1 MNRKFEGKTAFITGG
16 GSGLGEAIAK
26 DFALQGANVVIFDI
40 SVENG
45 KRIEEEIQSKG
56 GHALFTEGD
65 VKNSKSVEECVA
77 KAFDKFGTVDF
88 LINSAGIL
96 RDGLIHKLS
105 EEKWDLVMNIN
116 LKGSFLCLK
125 ECSKR
130 WIEAVKNNRK
140 EHIVDYPD
148 KRVINIS
155 SIASEGSIGQIN
167 YVASKAGIIGLTKT
181 AAMELIR
188 YNIRTHAIMPTLIET
203 PILGDVLEK
212 EDGKWRKYYEGRIP
226 LGIGKPRYVSDAI
239 QFLCS
244 EDSWFMNG
252 VILPIN
258 GGRLGP
264 L

>member
-1 MNRKFEGKTAFITGG
+1 MDKMFEGKTAFITGG

-26 DFALQGANVVIFDI
+26 DFAQHRANVVIFDI
-40 SVENG
+40 SSENG
-45 KRIEEEIQSKG
+45 NRVEEEIKIKG
-56 GHALFTEGD
+56 GNALFIKGD
-65 VKNSKSVEECVA
+65 VKDSTSVKECVA
-77 KAFDKFGTVDF
+77 KAFDKYGTIDF

-105 EEKWDLVMNIN
+105 EEKWELVIDIN
-116 LKGSFLCLK
+116 LKGSFLCLQ
-125 ECSKR
+125 ECTKR
-130 WIEAVKNNRK
+130 WIEDAKNNRK
-140 EHIVDYPD
+140 EHISDYPD

-155 SIASEGSIGQIN
+155 SQAAEGNIGQVS
-167 YVASKAGIIGLTKT
+167 YASSKAGLIGLTKT

-188 YNIRTHAIMPTLIET
+188 YNIKTHAIMPTLIET
-203 PILGDVLEK
+203 PILGELLEK

-226 LGIGKPRYVSDAI
+226 LGIGKTRYVSDAI
-239 QFLCS
+239 RFLCS
-244 EDSWFMNG
+244 NDSWFMNG

>member
-1 MNRKFEGKTAFITGG
+1 MSKKFEGKTAFITGG
-16 GSGLGEAIAK
+16 GSGLGEKIAK
-26 DFALQGANVVIFDI
+26 DFAQNGANVVIFDI

-45 KRIEEEIQSKG
+45 KQVESEIQNDG
-56 GHALFTEGD
+56 GEALFTEGN
-65 VKNSKSVEECVA
+65 VKDSNSVKECVA
-77 KAFDKFGTVDF
+77 KAFEKYGTIDF

-96 RDGLIHKLS
+96 RDGLIHKLP
-105 EEKWDLVMNIN
+105 EDKWDLVIDIN
-116 LKGSFLCLK
+116 LKGSFLCLQ
-125 ECSKR
+125 ECTKR
-130 WIEAVKNNRK
+130 WIEDAKNNRK
-140 EHIVDYPD
+140 VHIADYPD
-148 KRVINIS
+148 KRVINI
-155 SIASEGSIGQIN
+155 ASKAAEGNIGQVS
-167 YVASKAGIIGLTKT
+167 YAASKAGLIGLTKT

-188 YNIRTHAIMPTLIET
+188 YNIKTHAIMPTLIET
-203 PILGDVLEK
+203 PILGELLEK

-244 EDSWFMNG
+244 HDSWFMNG